1 MPLVSTAMR
10 YAAAIVML
18 AGVAQAG
25 EWTGELAVEGRLF
38 PQTALGPE
46 QERANISLSFE
57 PEYYLERQD
66 GKQSFTFTTFF
77 RLDHNDPDRTHLD
90 IRELTWQKNANAWE
104 LRVGIRKVFW
114 GVTES
119 QHLVDV
125 INQTDFVENLDGED
139 KLGQPMVNFA
149 WVRDWGTLDFFV
161 LPGFR
166 DRTFPSAQGR
176 PSFGVPVDFDRPQF
190 ESDLGR
196 RHVDWAARWSHTLG
210 LLDVGLSHFAG
221 TSRDPDF
228 ARELRANGETVFVP
242 RYDQIHQSGLDLQ
255 MTQGGWLWK
264 AEVISRTGQGNHFIA
279 STAGFEYTIGN
290 VKDSGKDLGLLLEYS
305 YDERGDQAL
314 TPFQDDVF
322 LGARLALNDVQ
333 STEVLA
339 GAVVD
344 RETGA
349 TFVNVEASRR
359 LGQNWTLD
367 LQYRGFVNVLESDRF
382 LFGLRN
388 DDYLQA
394 EWAWHF

>member
-1 MPLVSTAMR
+1 MRVATFAVRCAAVLVLTA
-10 YAAAIVML
+10 A
-18 AGVAQAG
+18 AQAG
-25 EWTGELAVEGRLF
+25 EWTGQFAVEGRLF
-38 PQTALGPE
+38 PQAALGPE
-46 QERANISLSFE
+46 QERANISFSFQ
-57 PEYYLERQD
+57 PEYYSESKD
-66 GKQSFTFTTFF
+66 GGQSFTFTPFF

-90 IRELTWQKNANAWE
+90 IRELTWQKNANDWE
-104 LRVGIRKVFW
+104 LRVGIRRVFW

-149 WVRDWGTLDFFV
+149 WIQDWGTLDFFI

-176 PSFGVPVDFDRPQF
+176 PSFGVPVDFDNPQF
-190 ESDLGR
+190 ESGR
-196 RHVDWAARWSHTLG
+196 GRGHVDWAARWSHTLG
-210 LLDVGLSHFAG
+210 LWDVGLSHFAG

-228 ARELRANGETVFVP
+228 VREFRANGEAVFVP

-264 AEVISRTGQGNHFIA
+264 AEVISRSGQRKQFFA

-290 VKDSGKDLGLLLEYS
+290 LKNSGTDIGLLLEYS
-305 YDERGDQAL
+305 YDERGDLAL
-314 TPFQDDVF
+314 TPLEDDIFFGVRF
-322 LGARLALNDVQ
+322 ALNDVQ
-333 STEVLA
+333 SSEVLA
-339 GAVVD
+339 GAAVD

-359 LGQNWTLD
+359 FGQGWTLD
-367 LQYRGFVNVLESDRF
+367 LQYRGFVDVPQADRF

>member
-1 MPLVSTAMR
+1 MR
-10 YAAAIVML
+10 IVNFAARCAAFAVLAAA
-18 AGVAQAG
+18 AQAG

-46 QERANISLSFE
+46 QERANISFSFE
-57 PEYYLERQD
+57 PEYYSDWQD
-66 GKQSFTFTTFF
+66 GDQSFTFTPFF

-90 IRELTWQKNANAWE
+90 IRELTWQKSAHDWE

-149 WVRDWGTLDFFV
+149 WIQDWGTLDFFI

-176 PSFGVPVDFDRPQF
+176 PSFAVPVDFDNPQF
-190 ESDLGR
+190 ESGR
-196 RHVDWAARWSHTLG
+196 GRGHVDVAVRWSNNIG
-210 LLDVGLSHFAG
+210 PWDIGLSHFAG

-228 ARELRANGETVFVP
+228 VPEMRPGGMVFVP
-242 RYDQIHQSGLDLQ
+242 RYDQIHQSGLDVQ
-255 MTQGGWLWK
+255 MTQGSWLWK
-264 AEVISRTGQGNHFIA
+264 AEVISRSGQRKQYFA
-279 STAGFEYTIGN
+279 STTGFEYTIGN
-290 VKDSGKDLGLLLEYS
+290 VKNSGMDIGLLLEYN
-305 YDERGDQAL
+305 YDERGDLAL
-314 TPFQDDVF
+314 TPFEDDIF
-322 LGARLALNDVQ
+322 FGARFALNDVQ
-333 STEVLA
+333 STQVLA
-339 GAVVD
+339 GAAVD
-344 RETGA
+344 RQTGA

-359 LGQNWTLD
+359 FGQSWTME
-367 LQYRGFVNVLESDRF
+367 LQYRGFVDIPETDRF